1 MGHESVL
8 RAVIRRAY
16 EDLSLIYRK
25 PEDSESQR
33 LAEQARLW
41 IFGQN
46 GSIAVSPED
55 ERLDDFMSFKNLCE
69 SLRLP
74 YYEMIT
80 YAEKVVEGEHEQF
93 RENQRAIVWSTDEYS
108 WSAFE
113 DNISIGIR
121 AESVLRAERII
132 SAQCDVAC
140 EDSRG
145 SSVKHTEFG
154 D

>member
-1 MGHESVL
+1 MSHESVL

-16 EDLSLIYRK
+16 EDLSLIYKK
-25 PEDSESQR
+25 PGDSESQR
-33 LAEQARLW
+33 LAEHARLW
-41 IFGQN
+41 IFGLN
-46 GSIAVSPED
+46 INSSVRFED

-93 RENQRAIVWSTDEYS
+93 RKNHRVIVWSTDEYS
-108 WSAFE
+108 RSAFE
-113 DNISIGIR
+113 DNISIGVR

-132 SAQCDVAC
+132 STEHTIEC
-140 EDSRG
+140 ERCGTSDI
-145 SSVKHTEFG
+145 EYPEAG

>member
-1 MGHESVL
+1 MSHESVL

-16 EDLSLIYRK
+16 EDLSLIYKK
-25 PEDSESQR
+25 PNDSESQR
-33 LAEQARLW
+33 IAEQARLW

-46 GSIAVSPED
+46 GNVAVSLED

-93 RENQRAIVWSTDEYS
+93 RENQRIVVWSTNEYS

-113 DNISIGIR
+113 DNVSIGIR
-121 AESVLRAERII
+121 AESVLRAERLINT
-132 SAQCDVAC
+132 QCDVPC
-140 EDSRG
+140 ESIG
-145 SSVKHTEFG
+145 GASSEHSELS

>member
-16 EDLSLIYRK
+16 EDLALIYKK
-25 PEDSESQR
+25 PKDPESQR

-41 IFGQN
+41 IFGES
-46 GSIAVSPED
+46 GLSAVD
-55 ERLDDFMSFKNLCE
+55 EEEVKLNDFMSFKNLCE

-80 YAEKVVEGEHEQF
+80 YAEKVVEGKHEQF
-93 RENQRAIVWSTDEYS
+93 SKNRRVVVWSTDEYS

-113 DNISIGIR
+113 DNFSIGLR
-121 AESVLRAERII
+121 AESVLRAEWII
-132 SAQCDVAC
+132 NTERDVEC
-140 EDSRG
+140 ERG
-145 SSVKHTEFG
+145 GEPHPTHTRFG